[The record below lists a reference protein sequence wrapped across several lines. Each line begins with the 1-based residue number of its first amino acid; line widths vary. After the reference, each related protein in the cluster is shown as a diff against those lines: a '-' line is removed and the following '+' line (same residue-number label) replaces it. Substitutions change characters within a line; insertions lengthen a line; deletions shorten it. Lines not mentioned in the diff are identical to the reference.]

1 MDRPVNGGLHVG
13 LIMDGNGRWARA
25 RGLPRTEG
33 HGRGADA
40 VRRTVEAAPGLG
52 ITTLTLYAFSA
63 DNWRRP
69 AAEVSTLMRLLG
81 SFLVREGVNCRRNGV
96 RLALIGRRDRLSPA
110 LLRAI
115 EEAERTTRDGT
126 RLYLRLAVDY
136 SARSAILAAASALR
150 SDEPCDEN
158 GFLRRVNRACNSDP
172 ETPPVD
178 LVIRTSGEQRLSDFL
193 LFESAYAELLFIE
206 TLWPDFD
213 GEHLRRAVEAFR
225 RRERRYGG
233 LTATDAGASAGAS
246 PLHRQPR
253 HDEQGEAAHRN
264 GHYVHE
270 EQGRLLG
277 GGLDEPFLV
286 HVAERQEQQQE
297 DGQPGDRGPELRARE
312 RVHGNAPA
320 V

>member
-1 MDRPVNGGLHVG
+1 MDRPMNGGLHVG

-40 VRRTVEAAPGLG
+40 VRRAVEAAPGLG

-69 AAEVSTLMRLLG
+69 PAEVSTLMRLLE
-81 SFLVREGVNCRRNGV
+81 SFLVRERKKCRRQGV

-110 LLRAI
+110 LIHAI
-115 EEAERTTRDGT
+115 EETERATCDGA

-136 SARSAILAAASALR
+136 SARSAILAAAGALR
-150 SDEPCDEN
+150 PGEPCDESD
-158 GFLRRVNRACNSDP
+158 FLRRVNRACHSDP
-172 ETPPVD
+172 ATPPVD

-193 LFESAYAELLFIE
+193 LFEAAYAELLFTE

-213 GEHLRRAVEAFR
+213 GEDLRRAVETFR

-233 LTATDAGASAGAS
+233 VS
-246 PLHRQPR
+246 PDKGRPVRQ
-253 HDEQGEAAHRN
+253 A
-264 GHYVHE
+264 V
-270 EQGRLLG
+270 
-277 GGLDEPFLV
+277 
-286 HVAERQEQQQE
+286 
-297 DGQPGDRGPELRARE
+297 RGPRRDRRPRSGTPVELSQ
-312 RVHGNAPA
+312 GD
-320 V
+320 